1 MLLVNLVDMMSVC
14 SEEKCYLGKQFSRR
28 VFSVDELLQ

>member
-14 SEEKCYLGKQFSRR
+14 TEGKCYLGKEFCRS